1 MATKKKKMNLTEQA
15 GEILR
20 IAEAS
25 GAETNFFFVTT
36 FKRYQVQ
43 IKMLNDLE
51 KVLNEEGTLVTKEY
65 VKNRKN
71 LYANPALREYNNTT
85 NSANK
90 TVETLMK
97 ILKGFEGGGG
107 GDEEDELLK
116 ILNGVANDDESDRK

>member
-51 KVLNEEGTLVTKEY
+51 RVLNEEGTLVTKEY

-97 ILKGFEGGGG
+97 ILKGFDGGS
-107 GDEEDELLK
+107 DEEDELLK
-116 ILNGVANDDESDRK
+116 ILNGVADDDESDRK

>member
-15 GEILR
+15 NEILR

-51 KVLNEEGTLVTKEY
+51 RVLNEEGTLVTKEY

-85 NSANK
+85 NSANR

-97 ILKGFEGGGG
+97 ILKGFDGG

-116 ILNGVANDDESDRK
+116 ILNGVADDDESDRK

>member
-1 MATKKKKMNLTEQA
+1 MAVKKRMNLNEQA
-15 GEILR
+15 SEILR

-43 IKMLNDLE
+43 INMLNDLE
-51 KVLNEEGTLVTKEY
+51 SVLKDEGTLVTKEY
-65 VKNRKN
+65 VKGRKN

-90 TVETLMK
+90 TVETLMM
-97 ILKGFEGGGG
+97 ILKGFDGGS
-107 GDEEDELLK
+107 DEEDELLK
-116 ILNGVANDDESDRK
+116 ILNGVADDGDGE

>member
-1 MATKKKKMNLTEQA
+1 MAKMNLTEQA

-51 KVLNEEGTLVTKEY
+51 KVLSEEGTLVTKEY
-65 VKNRKN
+65 VKGRKN
-71 LYANPALREYNNTT
+71 LYSNPALREYNNTT

-107 GDEEDELLK
+107 DEEDELLK

>member
-1 MATKKKKMNLTEQA
+1 MATKKKKMNLMEQA

-65 VKNRKN
+65 VKGRKN
-71 LYANPALREYNNTT
+71 LYSNPALREYNNTT

-97 ILKGFEGGGG
+97 ILKGFDGGS
-107 GDEEDELLK
+107 DEEDELLK
-116 ILNGVANDDESDRK
+116 ILNGVADDDESNRK

>member
-51 KVLNEEGTLVTKEY
+51 KVLSEEGTLVTKEY
-65 VKNRKN
+65 VKGRKN
-71 LYANPALREYNNTT
+71 LYSNPALREYNNTT

-97 ILKGFEGGGG
+97 ILKGFDGGS
-107 GDEEDELLK
+107 DEEDELLK
-116 ILNGVANDDESDRK
+116 ILNGVADDDESNRK

>member
-1 MATKKKKMNLTEQA
+1 MAVKKRMNLNEQA
-15 GEILR
+15 SEILR

-43 IKMLNDLE
+43 INMLNDLE
-51 KVLNEEGTLVTKEY
+51 SVLKDEGTLVTKEY
-65 VKNRKN
+65 VKGRKN

-97 ILKGFEGGGG
+97 ILKGFDGGS
-107 GDEEDELLK
+107 DEEDELLK
-116 ILNGVANDDESDRK
+116 ILNGVADDGDGE

>member
-1 MATKKKKMNLTEQA
+1 MKAKMNLQEQA
-15 GEILR
+15 SEILR

-43 IKMLNDLE
+43 INMLNDLE
-51 KVLNEEGTLVTKEY
+51 SVLKDEGTLVTKEY
-65 VKNRKN
+65 VKGRKN

-97 ILKGFEGGGG
+97 ILKGFDGGS
-107 GDEEDELLK
+107 DEEDELLK
-116 ILNGVANDDESDRK
+116 ILNGVADDGDGE

>member
-97 ILKGFEGGGG
+97 ILKGFEVGGG

>member
-1 MATKKKKMNLTEQA
+1 MATKNKKMNLTEQA

-97 ILKGFEGGGG
+97 ILKGFDGGS
-107 GDEEDELLK
+107 DEEDELLK
-116 ILNGVANDDESDRK
+116 ILNGVADDDESNRK

>member
-51 KVLNEEGTLVTKEY
+51 KVLSEEGTLVTKEY
-65 VKNRKN
+65 VKGRKN
-71 LYANPALREYNNTT
+71 LYSNPALREYNNTT

-97 ILKGFEGGGG
+97 ILKGFDGG

-116 ILNGVANDDESDRK
+116 ILNGVADDDESNRK

>member
-51 KVLNEEGTLVTKEY
+51 KVLSEEGTLVTKEY
-65 VKNRKN
+65 VKGRKN
-71 LYANPALREYNNTT
+71 LYSNPALREYNNTT

-97 ILKGFEGGGG
+97 ILKGFEGGD

-116 ILNGVANDDESDRK
+116 ILNGVADDDESNRK

>member
-71 LYANPALREYNNTT
+71 LYTNPALREYNNTT

-97 ILKGFEGGGG
+97 ILKGFDGGS
-107 GDEEDELLK
+107 DEEDELLK
-116 ILNGVANDDESDRK
+116 ILNGVADDDESDRK

>member
-1 MATKKKKMNLTEQA
+1 MAKMNLTEQA

-51 KVLNEEGTLVTKEY
+51 KVLSEEGTLVTKEY
-65 VKNRKN
+65 VKGRKN
-71 LYANPALREYNNTT
+71 LYSNPALREYNNTT

-97 ILKGFEGGGG
+97 ILKGFDGG

-116 ILNGVANDDESDRK
+116 ILNGVADDDESNRK

>member
-1 MATKKKKMNLTEQA
+1 MTKNKKMNLTEQA

-65 VKNRKN
+65 VKGRKN
-71 LYANPALREYNNTT
+71 LYSNPALREYNNTT

-97 ILKGFEGGGG
+97 ILKGFDGG

-116 ILNGVANDDESDRK
+116 ILNGVADNDESNGK